1 MLAKVLIVEDNPVNL
16 IILKKILST
25 HCSTDSAKNGAK
37 AMELLEA
44 NQYDLVLT
52 DINLGDE
59 EFTGIDVL
67 KKIRSNPAIK
77 NMPVIAVSAYFSG
90 ADSHDFLKED
100 FTALV
105 VKPVSEAKLLAAIS
119 PYLL

>member
-16 IILKKILST
+16 IILKKILSP
-25 HCSTDSAKNGAK
+25 HCTTDSAKNGAK

-67 KKIRSNPAIK
+67 RKIRSNPATK
-77 NMPVIAVSAYFSG
+77 EMPVIAVSAYFSD
-90 ADSHDFLKED
+90 ANAHEFQHED

-105 VKPVSEAKLLAAIS
+105 IKPISEEKLLAAMS
-119 PYLL
+119 PYLS